1 MHLLF
6 DPWWLPW
13 ITGNCSFSSP
23 LSHLHSCHQ
32 GLLSNHWLSSFKR
45 QQELVHSTA
54 SEPSNLKS
62 DLCGW
67 RDGSQLRA
75 HDALTEDQGLIPSM
89 PQRPRFDC
97 QYPRMAASNH
107 LDSSSRDLTPSSGLL
122 GKRHKWTHTGKAFIY
137 KKWFFKTWLLAPDT
151 SKVHREVGLCSN
163 AEFLHKE
170 VSEMRS
176 FYFKL
181 FLR

>member
-1 MHLLF
+1 MVTA
-6 DPWWLPW
+6 W
-13 ITGNCSFSSP
+13 ITGNFSFSSP

-32 GLLSNHWLSSFKR
+32 GLLFNHWLSSFER
-45 QQELVHSTA
+45 QSELVHSTA

-62 DLCGW
+62 YLCGW
-67 RDGSQLRA
+67 RVGSQWRA

-122 GKRHKWTHTGKAFIY
+122 GKRHKWSTYRQSIHIQKN
-137 KKWFFKTWLLAPDT
+137 WFFLNLASST
-151 SKVHREVGLCSN
+151 R
-163 AEFLHKE
+163 HKQ
-170 VSEMRS
+170 SAQRS
-176 FYFKL
+176 WSVFQCWVPS
-181 FLR
+181 